1 MHPQKKFK
9 MTNFI
14 RKIIPNA
21 KDDVLAGITVSLAMI
36 PEVVAF
42 AFVAQI
48 SPIVALFGAFVVGLI
63 SAIFGGRPGLIS
75 GAAGAV
81 AVIFVT
87 MIQEGHAKGLLF
99 DQPVE
104 NMGYFYLL
112 AAVVLMGVIQILA
125 GVFKLGKLVRLI
137 PHPVMMGFVN
147 GLAIVIF
154 LAQLGMFKENTK
166 DYFGQNKRNTVST
179 ELIYNVDNNEVKDIL
194 SGTVLYTITDQSV
207 ISKETN
213 TEKFVI
219 SEGQVFDPITKKVV
233 FNVKEEGFYA
243 VKDKGVVKS
252 TMEGIKLYI
261 MIGLVLLTMFI
272 VWGLPKLTTKI
283 PASLTAI
290 LIVSCIVIF
299 GGVESINVG
308 DFIRDGGGAG
318 LNGFEE
324 LSSNLNVVELWSNL
338 PINLDTLF
346 FILPYAFL
354 AASVGLIESLMTMN
368 LVDELTETRGDGNR
382 ECVAQG
388 AGNMLS
394 GIFGGTGGCGM
405 IGQTVINI
413 NAGGRGRLSGIMM
426 AVTLLTFI
434 LFTDKLIEQVP
445 IAALIGV
452 MFMMVIET
460 FAWSSFRI
468 LKKIPKSDAF
478 VLITVSAVTVIF
490 DLAIAVFVGV
500 IISAL
505 AFAWE
510 NAKKIRARKRM
521 KADGTKVY
529 EIWGPLFF
537 GSIQAFNGKFDIKN
551 DPERVEV
558 DFVESRISDHSA
570 LEAIFILVEK
580 YEAAGKT
587 IKLKHLS
594 EECKVLM
601 YKASPKF
608 KDVIIED
615 VDDPRYHLAANPEEF
630 PKPLSEYK
638 F

>member
-1 MHPQKKFK
+1 MMTQFFRKFT
-9 MTNFI
+9 TNPKNDI
-14 RKIIPNA
+14 
-21 KDDVLAGITVSLAMI
+21 LSGITVSLAMI

-48 SPIVALFGAFVVGLI
+48 DPLMALSGAFIIGLI
-63 SAIFGGRPGLIS
+63 AAIFGGRPGLIS

-87 MIQEGHAKGLLF
+87 MIADGHTKGLLF
-99 DQPVE
+99 DQPVN
-104 NMGYFYLL
+104 NMGIFYLM
-112 AAVVLMGVIQILA
+112 ACVILMGIIQILA
-125 GVFKLGKLVRLI
+125 GVFKLGRFVRLI
-137 PHPVMMGFVN
+137 PHSVMLGFVN

-154 LAQLGMFKENTK
+154 WAQVKMFTHKSLVVSADGVKEYVSNYMEGAELYLMLGLVFLTMAIMT
-166 DYFGQNKRNTVST
+166 
-179 ELIYNVDNNEVKDIL
+179 IL
-194 SGTVLYTITDQSV
+194 P
-207 ISKETN
+207 K
-213 TEKFVI
+213 
-219 SEGQVFDPITKKVV
+219 ITKK
-233 FNVKEEGFYA
+233 
-243 VKDKGVVKS
+243 
-252 TMEGIKLYI
+252 
-261 MIGLVLLTMFI
+261 
-272 VWGLPKLTTKI
+272 I
-283 PASLTAI
+283 PAALTAI
-290 LIVSCIVIF
+290 LVTTFIAIGFNLDVST
-299 GGVESINVG
+299 VG
-308 DFIRDGGGAG
+308 SYIIEGGGTG
-318 LNGFEE
+318 LKGEFPTPNI
-324 LSSNLNVVELWSNL
+324 ELWQNL
-338 PINLDTLF
+338 PINWDTLN

-368 LVDELTETRGDGNR
+368 LVDELTDTRGNGDQ
-382 ECVAQG
+382 ECIAQG
-388 AGNMLS
+388 AGNIMS
-394 GIFGGTGGCGM
+394 GLFGGTGGCGM

-413 NAGGRGRLSGIMM
+413 NAGGRGRLSGIVM
-426 AVTLLTFI
+426 ALTLLTFI

-445 IAALIGV
+445 IAALVGV

-468 LKKIPKSDAF
+468 IKKIPKSDAF

-510 NAKKIRARKRM
+510 NAKRIRARKRM
-521 KADGTKVY
+521 REDGTKVY

-537 GSIQAFNGKFDIKN
+537 GSITAFNQKFDPKN
-551 DPERVEV
+551 DPQHVEI

-570 LEAIFILVEK
+570 LEAIFNLVEK
-580 YEAAGKT
+580 YEAEGKS

-594 EECKVLM
+594 EDCKLLM

-608 KDVIIED
+608 REVIVEA

-638 F
+638 FK

>member
-1 MHPQKKFK
+1 
-9 MTNFI
+9 MTEFI
-14 RKIIPNA
+14 RKIVPNA

-48 SPIVALFGAFVVGLI
+48 DPLMALSGAFIIGLI
-63 SAIFGGRPGLIS
+63 AAIFGGRPGLIS

-87 MIQEGHAKGLLF
+87 MIADGHTKGMLF

-104 NMGYFYLL
+104 NMGFFYLM
-112 AAVVLMGVIQILA
+112 ACVILMGLIQIFA
-125 GVFKLGKLVRLI
+125 GVFKLGRFVRLI

-154 LAQLGMFKENTK
+154 WAQVKMFSHKSLQVSSDGVKE
-166 DYFGQNKRNTVST
+166 YVST
-179 ELIYNVDNNEVKDIL
+179 FMQ
-194 SGTVLYTITDQSV
+194 GT
-207 ISKETN
+207 E
-213 TEKFVI
+213 
-219 SEGQVFDPITKKVV
+219 
-233 FNVKEEGFYA
+233 
-243 VKDKGVVKS
+243 
-252 TMEGIKLYI
+252 LYI
-261 MIGLVLLTMFI
+261 MIGLVALTMAVI
-272 VWGLPKLTTKI
+272 WLLPRITTKI
-283 PASLTAI
+283 PAALTAI
-290 LIVSCIVIF
+290 LITTLVVVGLDLNVST
-299 GGVESINVG
+299 VG
-308 DFIRDGGGAG
+308 SYIIEGGGTG
-318 LNGFEE
+318 LKGEFPKP
-324 LSSNLNVVELWSNL
+324 NLELWQNL
-338 PINLDTLF
+338 PFNLDTLQ

-368 LVDELTETRGDGNR
+368 LVDELTESRGDGNR
-382 ECVAQG
+382 ECIAQG
-388 AGNMLS
+388 AGNMVS
-394 GIFGGTGGCGM
+394 GLFGGTGGCGM

-468 LKKIPKSDAF
+468 MRKIPKSDAA
-478 VLITVSAVTVIF
+478 VLIIVSAVTVIF

-505 AFAWE
+505 VFAWE
-510 NAKKIRARKRM
+510 NAKKIRARKRI
-521 KADGTKVY
+521 KDDGTKVY

-537 GSIQAFNGKFDIKN
+537 GSIQAFNDKFDVKN
-551 DPERVEV
+551 DPNQVEI

-570 LEAIFILVEK
+570 LEAIFNLVEK
-580 YEAAGKT
+580 YEAENKQ

-594 EECKVLM
+594 EDCKALL

-608 KDVIIED
+608 RSVIVED
-615 VDDPRYHLAANPEEF
+615 VDDPRYYLAANPEDF
-630 PKPLSEYK
+630 PKSLKEYK